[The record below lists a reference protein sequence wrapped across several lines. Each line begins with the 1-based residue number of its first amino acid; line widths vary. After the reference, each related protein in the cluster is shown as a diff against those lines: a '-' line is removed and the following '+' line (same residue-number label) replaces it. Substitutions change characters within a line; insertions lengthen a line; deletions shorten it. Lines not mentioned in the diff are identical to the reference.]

1 MFMVKKW
8 NLLFTA
14 AIFFIS
20 CLGTAYAG
28 TKPLGINQIPPIPDV
43 VARVNGSDISAKHIK
58 FRFKQALK
66 RSQVP
71 ITSPQKDKIVRE
83 VIDKEVVRELM

>member
-1 MFMVKKW
+1 MFMAKKW
-8 NLLFTA
+8 NLLFTT

-20 CLGTAYAG
+20 CLGTAYAD

-58 FRFKQALK
+58 FQFMQVLK

-71 ITSPQKDKIVRE
+71 ITSLRKIKLYVRS
-83 VIDKEVVRELM
+83 